1 MLVWQSEGWC
11 LRVVVEHGVTLSHPW
26 VKRYLSAVPET
37 RFDVVGI
44 GNALVDVLSHETD
57 DFIHKNS
64 LVKGSMTLVDSEY
77 SRRLYD
83 LMGPGLE
90 MSGGSAANTIAGVA
104 SFGGTA
110 AYIGKVSADQLGEVF
125 VHDLSSMGVHV
136 VNLPSTDPSL
146 PPTGRCLIVVTP
158 DAQRTMSTS
167 LGVSELLSIH
177 DVSADVIAASKVLYL
192 EGYLWD
198 KAPAMEAYRFAAT
211 TAHEAGRYVALT
223 LSDSFCV
230 QRHHR
235 EFLNLVA
242 NDVDIL
248 FANES
253 ELHALYGMDS
263 LEDGLRRAMED
274 CAIVSVTCGPRGS
287 IVATAAG
294 VEHCEAYPVSPVDTT
309 GAGDL
314 YASGFL
320 YGLTQGL
327 VPSEWGRLGA
337 LAAGEVIQH
346 MGPRPQVSL
355 STFS

>member
-1 MLVWQSEGWC
+1 M
-11 LRVVVEHGVTLSHPW
+11 
-26 VKRYLSAVPET
+26 
-37 RFDVVGI
+37 
-44 GNALVDVLSHETD
+44 DVLSHETD
-57 DFIHKNS
+57 AFIHENS
-64 LVKGSMTLVDSEY
+64 LVKGSMTLVDSEF
-77 SRRLYD
+77 SSRLYT

-104 SFGGTA
+104 SFGGQA
-110 AYIGKVSADQLGEVF
+110 AYIGKVSDDQLGEVF
-125 VHDLSSMGVHV
+125 VHDLASMGVHV
-136 VNLPSTDPSL
+136 ANAPSTDRSL

-158 DAQRTMSTS
+158 DAQRTMNTS
-167 LGVSELLSIH
+167 LGVSELLSVD
-177 DVSADVIAASKVLYL
+177 DVPADIISASKVLYL

-198 KAPAMEAYRFAAT
+198 KTPAMEAYRFAAA
-211 TAHEAGRYVALT
+211 TAHAAGRFVALS

-248 FANES
+248 FANEA

-263 LEDGLRRAMED
+263 TDDGVSRALQD
-274 CAIVSVTCGPRGS
+274 CSIVSVTCGPRGS
-287 IVATAAG
+287 IVASPGAT
-294 VEHCEAYPVSPVDTT
+294 VWCDAYPVEPVDTT

-314 YASGFL
+314 YAAGFL

-327 VPSEWGRLGA
+327 DPAEWGRLGA